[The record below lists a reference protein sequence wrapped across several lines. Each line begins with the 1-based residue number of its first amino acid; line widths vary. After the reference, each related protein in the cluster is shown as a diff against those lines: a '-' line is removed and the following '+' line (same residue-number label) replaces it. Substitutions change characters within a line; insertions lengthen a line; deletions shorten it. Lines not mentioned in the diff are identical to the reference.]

1 MKRSTDER
9 IRYLQE
15 KCHEL
20 QMLLLKVQGRQVYGR
35 LMDLE
40 QSNREL
46 LDLLQTE
53 KKARQEL
60 LMHVERLEQENSRQQ
75 RKTDRFNDLKME
87 LEVTRYSKKNVD
99 CQLAAAYQEIDRL
112 KSLQSDTYLK
122 VI

>member
-1 MKRSTDER
+1 MS
-9 IRYLQE
+9 
-15 KCHEL
+15 
-20 QMLLLKVQGRQVYGR
+20 LLKVQGRQVYGR

-60 LMHVERLEQENSRQQ
+60 LMHVERLEQENRRQQ
-75 RKTDRFNDLKME
+75 RKTDRFNDLLME
-87 LEVTRYSKKNVD
+87 LEVTQYSKKNVD
-99 CQLAAAYQEIDRL
+99 SQLAAAYQEIDRL